1 MFNQTTHNY
10 TRKSRTL
17 SFGEGRVRLLHF
29 AVILMVT
36 IIGCKKSSVKAE
48 VTTPNTT
55 ATNFRVVGYL
65 RYEDNLLD
73 EANAIDMDK
82 ITHLNVAFINPDA
95 DGNFAVDAD
104 LKKVAVL
111 AHAHKVQILVA
122 IAGGLPP
129 AYFATLMKPAKQAG
143 FVASMVKLVDDN
155 LLDGIDV
162 DIEQGL
168 VNANYESFVIKLAAA
183 LKAKGKLTTAAIA
196 TVYKDSYPDKALA
209 QLDFINVMSYDK
221 TGPWNQANPGQHS
234 PYTMAVEDLAYWSGT
249 RGIAKEK
256 LSLGVPF
263 YGYGFGTN
271 APEDMS
277 FAQIV
282 AKYPGSETQDQ
293 VTVTGGG
300 IVYYNGIPTIKS
312 KTELALEKAGGIMI
326 WQLRQ
331 DANGANSLLD
341 VINTAVKAH
350 KK

>member
-1 MFNQTTHNY
+1 MLNQTIPNY

-17 SFGEGRVRLLHF
+17 SFGEGRVRLFL
-29 AVILMVT
+29 AILLVT

-48 VTTPNTT
+48 VIPLVTTSSK
-55 ATNFRVVGYL
+55 FRVVGYL
-65 RYEDNLLD
+65 RYEDNILA
-73 EANAIDMDK
+73 EAKAIDMDK

-95 DGNFAVDAD
+95 DGNFAVDDD
-104 LKKVAVL
+104 LKKVAEL
-111 AHAHKVQILVA
+111 AHTHNVQILVA

-129 AYFATLMKPAKQAG
+129 AYFSTLMTPAKQDA
-143 FVASMVKLVDDN
+143 FVASLVKFVADYQ
-155 LLDGIDV
+155 LDGIDV

-196 TVYKDSYPDKALA
+196 TVYKDSYTDKALA

-221 TGPWNQANPGQHS
+221 TGPWNPANPGPHS
-234 PYTMAVEDLAYWSGT
+234 PYSMAVEDLAYWSGT

-271 APEDMS
+271 APGDMTY
-277 FAQIV
+277 AQIINQ
-282 AKYPGSETQDQ
+282 YPGAESKDQ
-293 VTVTGGG
+293 VTVSGGG

-331 DANGANSLLD
+331 DATGVNSLLGT
-341 VINTAVKAH
+341 ITTAIKAH
-350 KK
+350 TK